1 MLDLYRAA
9 YHGLDFGSV
18 KAFLL
23 FRFFGIVL
31 ACGPNPLESL
41 TPTQFDQ
48 SRDRTNVEYLRER
61 SYSSRSRQC
70 VPDSQKLAPMFSNM
84 THRLLLAML
93 TITWIAVSV
102 GMTINKEKTDP
113 RDDQVEV
120 KLDPNQILGVESCE
134 KCHAAEISVWKQTP
148 HHDTFATLH
157 RKPEAQQIAQKL
169 GIESFK
175 ENSACMKCHYTVKQH
190 ATGPE
195 AVSGVSC
202 ESCHGAAQGW
212 VSVHN
217 DYGGS
222 GATKDAESAEHRI
235 ERLRASINGGM
246 RNPVNIYMVAQSC
259 YRCHT
264 VPDERL
270 VNVGGHKEGS
280 MDFEMVSWS
289 QGMVRHNFLR
299 SDGKTNESSS
309 PERLRQLFMAGMIA
323 DLEFSLRATAAATE
337 KATFGINSAQRAAR
351 AAKRLQAAQGKLN
364 QPLLDEIQAVF
375 SSVKLR
381 LNNSA
386 ELIEAADKIS
396 GLGVRFAATV
406 KGEDLSAMD
415 SFIPP
420 AERWKNAK

>member
-1 MLDLYRAA
+1 MFSRTT
-9 YHGLDFGSV
+9 HKPIFI
-18 KAFLL
+18 LL
-23 FRFFGIVL
+23 FAAWVCASI
-31 ACGPNPLESL
+31 
-41 TPTQFDQ
+41 
-48 SRDRTNVEYLRER
+48 
-61 SYSSRSRQC
+61 
-70 VPDSQKLAPMFSNM
+70 
-84 THRLLLAML
+84 
-93 TITWIAVSV
+93 
-102 GMTINKEKTDP
+102 GMTINNEKVDP
-113 RDDQVEV
+113 RDSEVQVN
-120 KLDPNQILGVESCE
+120 LDPHQVLGVESCE
-134 KCHAAEISVWKQTP
+134 KCHAAEVSVWKQTP
-148 HHDTFATLH
+148 HHETFATLH
-157 RKPEAQQIAQKL
+157 RKPHAQQIALKM
-169 GIESFK
+169 GIDSFK
-175 ENSACMKCHYTVKQH
+175 ENSACMKCHYTVKEH
-190 ATGPE
+190 AGGLQSI
-195 AVSGVSC
+195 AGVSC

-222 GATKDAESAEHRI
+222 GINKESESAEHRVN
-235 ERLRASINGGM
+235 RLRASINGGM
-246 RNPVNIYMVAQSC
+246 RNPVNVYLVAQSC

-299 SDGKTNESSS
+299 SNGQANELSS

-364 QPLLDEIQAVF
+364 QPLLDEIQTVF

-386 ELIEAADKIS
+386 ELTEAADRIAA
-396 GLGVRFAATV
+396 LGVRFAATV
-406 KGEDLSAMD
+406 KGDDLAAMD
-415 SFIPP
+415 AFIPP
-420 AERWKNAK
+420 ADRWKNAR